1 MIPNFST
8 KSTEMSQKQA
18 HKLFLLDAMALIYRA
33 HFAFSKNPRINSKG
47 LNTGV
52 MLGFTNTLLE
62 VLEKE
67 KPSHIAVAF
76 DTKAPTFRHVQYEPY
91 KANRQD
97 QPEDIT
103 TSIPW
108 VKEIVKAFRIPI
120 LEMDGFEADD
130 IIGTIAKKAEKD
142 HYTVYMMTPDKD
154 YGQIV
159 DDHIFL
165 YKPAFMGNGVD
176 VMGPKQVCEKW
187 DIEHVDQVRDI
198 LGLMGDAVDNIPG
211 IPGIGEKTAVKLLKE
226 FGTVEGLIANVDKL
240 KGKQRENVENFA
252 QQGLLSKELATI
264 KIDVPV
270 EFDEVALRYDGID
283 EEKLRALFSELE
295 FRTLA
300 ARIFKEPSAKKAT
313 ISAPTQMDLFGASA
327 APTPAEA
334 GSEEEGEA
342 GTLEVAPPPVLD
354 TIWSNVH
361 NYHKIKGKAE
371 VAELVEY
378 LQLQKEICF
387 DTETTDLDAMKAELV
402 GLSFSYVPGE
412 AYYIPV
418 SADQKETQEILEILR
433 PVFENESITKIGQ
446 NVKYDMLVLKNYGIE
461 VKGTLYDT
469 MLAHY
474 LIEPEGKHSMDW
486 LAQQYL
492 HYRPV
497 SITELIGKKGKNQ
510 GNMRDV
516 DEDEVTAYAAE
527 DADITLRLKEKFD
540 PTLKANGL
548 VKLFDEV
555 ENPLIRVLSEM
566 EFEGVRIDIE
576 SLAELSV
583 LLEKESKEIEK
594 QVYELAGVRF
604 NLASPKQ
611 LGDVLFEKLKLDPKA
626 KKTKTGQYATG
637 EEILSK
643 LANEHP
649 IAEAILDY
657 RQMVKLKSTYVDA
670 LPTMINPKTGRIHTT
685 YNQFVAAT
693 GRLSSINPNL
703 QNIPIRTARGRE
715 IRKAFVPRDE
725 NHVLLSADY
734 SQIELRIMAAFSGDE
749 SMIEAFKNG
758 RDIHAT
764 TAAKIFKVDLEEV
777 TSDMRR
783 KAKTANFGI
792 IYGISA
798 FGLSQRL
805 SIPRTEAKE
814 IIDAYFQEFPAVK
827 QYMDGAIEKAR
838 KHEYVE
844 TILGRRRY
852 LRDINSRNM
861 TMRGFAERNA
871 INAPLQGS
879 AADLIKVAMIHVH
892 EWMKKEKLKS
902 KMILQVHDEL
912 VFDAHKDEV
921 ELLKKNIPGL
931 MSNAIKLT
939 VPIEVEVGVG
949 TDWLEA
955 H

>member
-1 MIPNFST
+1 
-8 KSTEMSQKQA
+8 
-18 HKLFLLDAMALIYRA
+18 
-33 HFAFSKNPRINSKG
+33 
-47 LNTGV
+47 
-52 MLGFTNTLLE
+52 
-62 VLEKE
+62 
-67 KPSHIAVAF
+67 
-76 DTKAPTFRHVQYEPY
+76 
-91 KANRQD
+91 
-97 QPEDIT
+97 
-103 TSIPW
+103 
-108 VKEIVKAFRIPI
+108 
-120 LEMDGFEADD
+120 
-130 IIGTIAKKAEKD
+130 
-142 HYTVYMMTPDKD
+142 
-154 YGQIV
+154 
-159 DDHIFL
+159 
-165 YKPAFMGNGVD
+165 
-176 VMGPKQVCEKW
+176 
-187 DIEHVDQVRDI
+187 
-198 LGLMGDAVDNIPG
+198 
-211 IPGIGEKTAVKLLKE
+211 
-226 FGTVEGLIANVDKL
+226 
-240 KGKQRENVENFA
+240 
-252 QQGLLSKELATI
+252 
-264 KIDVPV
+264 
-270 EFDEVALRYDGID
+270 
-283 EEKLRALFSELE
+283 
-295 FRTLA
+295 
-300 ARIFKEPSAKKAT
+300 
-313 ISAPTQMDLFGASA
+313 
-327 APTPAEA
+327 
-334 GSEEEGEA
+334 
-342 GTLEVAPPPVLD
+342 
-354 TIWSNVH
+354 
-361 NYHKIKGKAE
+361 
-371 VAELVEY
+371 
-378 LQLQKEICF
+378 
-387 DTETTDLDAMKAELV
+387 MKAELV
-402 GLSFSYVPGE
+402 GISFAYVPGE

-418 SADQKETQEILEILR
+418 SADRRETQEILEILR
-433 PVFENESITKIGQ
+433 PVFENEAITKIGQ
-446 NVKYDMLVLKNYGIE
+446 NVKYDMLVLKNYGIAI
-461 VKGTLYDT
+461 KGTLYDT

-492 HYRPV
+492 HYKPV

-548 VKLFDEV
+548 QKLFDEV
-555 ENPLIRVLSEM
+555 ENPLIRVLTDM
-566 EFEGVRIDIE
+566 EFEGVKIDIN

-643 LANEHP
+643 MANEHP

-734 SQIELRIMAAFSGDE
+734 SQIELRLMAAFSQDE
-749 SMIEAFKNG
+749 SMLEAFQNG

-764 TAAKIFKVDLEEV
+764 TAAKIFKVPLEDV
-777 TSDMRR
+777 TTDMRR

-805 SIPRTEAKE
+805 SIPRSEAKE
-814 IIDAYFQEFPAVK
+814 IIDAYFAEFPAVK
-827 QYMDGAIEKAR
+827 AYMDGAIEKAR
-838 KHEYVE
+838 KYEYVE

-892 EWMKKEKLKS
+892 DWMKKENLTS

-921 ELLKKNIPGL
+921 ELLKKHIPGL
-931 MSNAIKLT
+931 MSNAIKLA

-949 TDWLEA
+949 TDWLQA

>member
-1 MIPNFST
+1 
-8 KSTEMSQKQA
+8 MSQQQA

-76 DTKAPTFRHVQYEPY
+76 DTKAPTFRHVQYTPY
-91 KANRQD
+91 KANRLE

-103 TSIPW
+103 VSIPW
-108 VKEIVKAFRIPI
+108 VKEIVRAFKIPV

-130 IIGTIAKKAEKD
+130 VIGTIAKKAEKELF
-142 HYTVYMMTPDKD
+142 TVYMMTPDKD
-154 YGQIV
+154 YGQLV

-176 VMGPKQVCEKW
+176 VMGPKQICEKW

-226 FGTVEGLIANVDKL
+226 FGTVEGVVANADQL
-240 KGKQRENVENFA
+240 KGKQRENVENFGP
-252 QQGLLSKELATI
+252 QGILSKELATI

-270 EFDEVALRYDGID
+270 DFDEVDLRYDGVD
-283 EEKLRALFSELE
+283 EEKLRAIFSELE

-300 ARIFKEPSAKKAT
+300 ARLFKEGPAKKAAAAAQ
-313 ISAPTQMDLFGASA
+313 APAPAQMDLFGAPVPQ
-327 APTPAEA
+327 PTIQF
-334 GSEEEGEA
+334 EEGEDEEGISLA
-342 GTLEVAPPPVLD
+342 APVVLD
-354 TIWSNVH
+354 TIHSNAH
-361 NYHKIKGKAE
+361 NYHKIKGKAGIQ
-371 VAELVEY
+371 ELIDY
-378 LQLQKEICF
+378 LLLQKEICF
-387 DTETTDLDAMKAELV
+387 DTETTDLDAMRAELV
-402 GLSFSYVPGE
+402 GISFAYLEGE

-418 SADQKETQEILEILR
+418 GPDPIQTQEVLELLR
-433 PVFENESITKIGQ
+433 PVFENEAILKIGQ
-446 NVKYDMLVLKNYGIE
+446 NIKYDLLVLKNYGIE
-461 VKGTLYDT
+461 IKGILYDT
-469 MLAHY
+469 LLAHY
-474 LIEPEGKHSMDW
+474 LIEPEGKHGMDW

-492 HYRPV
+492 QYKPV
-497 SITELIGKKGKNQ
+497 SITELIGKKGKGQ

-516 DEDEVTAYAAE
+516 DEDEATAYAAE
-527 DADITLRLKEKFD
+527 DADITLRLKGKLD
-540 PTLKANGL
+540 PILQANGL
-548 VKLFDEV
+548 KKLVEEV
-555 ENPLIRVLSEM
+555 ENPLIPVLTDM
-566 EFEGVRIDIE
+566 EFEGVRIDTG

-583 LLEKESKEIEK
+583 TLEQESKEIEK
-594 QVYELAGVRF
+594 RVYELAGVRF

-611 LGDVLFEKLKLDPKA
+611 LGEVLFEKLKLDPKA

-643 LANEHP
+643 MADEHE
-649 IAEAILDY
+649 IAEAILEY

-670 LPTMINPKTGRIHTT
+670 LPTMINPRTGRIHTT

-725 NHVLLSADY
+725 NYLLLSADY
-734 SQIELRIMAAFSGDE
+734 SQIELRLMAAFSQDE
-749 SMIEAFKNG
+749 SMLEAFRTG

-764 TAAKIFKVDLEEV
+764 TAAKIFKVPLDEV

-798 FGLSQRL
+798 FGLAQRL
-805 SIPRTEAKE
+805 SIPRGEAKE
-814 IIDAYFQEFPAVK
+814 IIDAYFTEFPAVK

-838 KHEYVE
+838 TQEFVE

-879 AADLIKVAMIHVH
+879 AADLIKVAMIHVQA
-892 EWMKKEKLKS
+892 WMKANNLKS
-902 KMILQVHDEL
+902 KLILQVHDEL

-921 ELLKKNIPGL
+921 DLLKREIPGL
-931 MSNAIKLT
+931 MANAIPLP

-949 TDWLEA
+949 TDWLQA

>member
-1 MIPNFST
+1 
-8 KSTEMSQKQA
+8 MSQQQA

-76 DTKAPTFRHVQYEPY
+76 DTKAPTFRHEQYTPY
-91 KANRQD
+91 KANRLE

-103 TSIPW
+103 VSIPW
-108 VKEIVKAFRIPI
+108 VKEIVRAFKIPV

-130 IIGTIAKKAEKD
+130 VIGTIAKKAEKELF
-142 HYTVYMMTPDKD
+142 TVYMMTPDKD
-154 YGQIV
+154 YGQLV

-176 VMGPKQVCEKW
+176 VMGPKQICEKW

-226 FGTVEGLIANVDKL
+226 FGTVEGVVANADQL
-240 KGKQRENVENFA
+240 KGKQRENVENFGP
-252 QQGLLSKELATI
+252 QGILSKELATI

-270 EFDEVALRYDGID
+270 DFDEVDLRYEGVD
-283 EEKLRALFSELE
+283 EEKLRAIFTELE

-300 ARIFKEPSAKKAT
+300 NRLFKEGPVKKVT
-313 ISAPTQMDLFGASA
+313 VAPPAPAQMDLFGAP
-327 APTPAEA
+327 APQPTIQF
-334 GSEEEGEA
+334 EEGEDEEPISFA
-342 GTLEVAPPPVLD
+342 APVVLD
-354 TIWSNVH
+354 TIHSNAH
-361 NYHKIKGKAE
+361 NYHKIKGKA
-371 VAELVEY
+371 AIQELVDY
-378 LQLQKEICF
+378 LLLQKEICF
-387 DTETTDLDAMKAELV
+387 DTETTDLDAMRAELV
-402 GLSFSYVPGE
+402 GLSFAYLEGE

-418 SADQKETQEILEILR
+418 GPDPIQTQEVLELLR
-433 PVFENESITKIGQ
+433 PVFENEAILKIGQ
-446 NVKYDMLVLKNYGIE
+446 NIKYDLLVLKNYGIE
-461 VKGTLYDT
+461 IKGILYDT
-469 MLAHY
+469 LLAHY
-474 LIEPEGKHSMDW
+474 LIEPEGKHGMDW

-492 HYRPV
+492 QYKPV
-497 SITELIGKKGKNQ
+497 SITELIGKKGKGQ

-516 DEDEVTAYAAE
+516 DEDEATAYAAE
-527 DADITLRLKEKFD
+527 DADITLRLKGKLD
-540 PTLKANGL
+540 PILQSNGL
-548 VKLFDEV
+548 KKLLEEV
-555 ENPLIRVLSEM
+555 ENPLIPVLTDM
-566 EFEGVRIDIE
+566 EFEGVRIDTG

-583 LLEKESKEIEK
+583 TLEQESKEIEK
-594 QVYELAGVRF
+594 RVYELAGVRF

-611 LGDVLFEKLKLDPKA
+611 LGEVLFEKLKLDPKA

-643 LANEHP
+643 LADEHE
-649 IAEAILDY
+649 IAEAILEY

-725 NHVLLSADY
+725 NYVLLSADY
-734 SQIELRIMAAFSGDE
+734 SQIELRLMAAFSQDE
-749 SMIEAFKNG
+749 SMLEAFRTG

-764 TAAKIFKVDLEEV
+764 TAAKIFKVPLDEV

-798 FGLSQRL
+798 FGLAQRL
-805 SIPRTEAKE
+805 SIPRGEAKE
-814 IIDAYFQEFPAVK
+814 IIDAYFTEFPAVK

-838 KHEYVE
+838 TQEFVE

-879 AADLIKVAMIHVH
+879 AADLIKVAMIHVQA
-892 EWMKKEKLKS
+892 WMKAKNLKS
-902 KMILQVHDEL
+902 KLILQVHDEL

-921 ELLKKNIPGL
+921 DILRKEIPGL
-931 MSNAIKLT
+931 MSNAIPLP

-949 TDWLEA
+949 TDWLQA

>member
-1 MIPNFST
+1 
-8 KSTEMSQKQA
+8 MSPTQA

-76 DTKAPTFRHVQYEPY
+76 DTKAPTFRHEQYTPY
-91 KANRQD
+91 KANRLE

-103 TSIPW
+103 VSIPW
-108 VKEIVKAFRIPI
+108 VKEIVRAFRIPV

-130 IIGTIAKKAEKD
+130 IIGTIAKKAEKE
-142 HYTVYMMTPDKD
+142 HFTVYMMTPDKD
-154 YGQIV
+154 YGQLV
-159 DDHIFL
+159 DQHIFL

-176 VMGPKQVCEKW
+176 VMGPKQICEKW

-226 FGTVEGLIANVDKL
+226 FGTVEGVVANADQL
-240 KGKQRENVENFA
+240 KGKQRENVENFGA
-252 QQGLLSKELATI
+252 QGILSKELATI

-270 EFDEVALRYDGID
+270 DFDEVDLRYDGMD
-283 EEKLRALFSELE
+283 EEKLRAIFSELE

-300 ARIFKEPSAKKAT
+300 ARLFKEGPAKKA
-313 ISAPTQMDLFGASA
+313 SVAAPAPAQMDLFGA
-327 APTPAEA
+327 PASKTTSFVAEEDL
-334 GSEEEGEA
+334 EEE
-342 GTLEVAPPPVLD
+342 LVLSAPLVLD
-354 TIWSNVH
+354 TIHSNAH
-361 NYHKIKGKAE
+361 HYHKIKGDAA
-371 VAELVEY
+371 VRELVEY
-378 LQLQKEICF
+378 LLLQKEICF
-387 DTETTDLDAMKAELV
+387 DTETTSLDAMNAELV
-402 GLSFSYVPGE
+402 GLSFSYVEGE
-412 AYYIPV
+412 AYYLPLEE
-418 SADQKETQEILEILR
+418 DRKEAQALLEILR
-433 PVFENESITKIGQ
+433 PVLENPAILKIGQ
-446 NVKYDMLVLKNYGIE
+446 NIKYDLLVLKNYGIE

-469 MLAHY
+469 LLAHY
-474 LIEPEGKHSMDW
+474 LIEPEGKHGMDW

-492 HYRPV
+492 QYKPV
-497 SITELIGKKGKNQ
+497 SITELIGKKGKGQ

-516 DEDEVTAYAAE
+516 DEDDVTAYASE
-527 DADITLRLKEKFD
+527 DADITLRLKGKLD
-540 PTLKANGL
+540 PILLSNGL
-548 VKLFDEV
+548 KKLVEEV
-555 ENPLIRVLSEM
+555 ENPLIRVLTDM
-566 EFEGVRIDIE
+566 EFEGVRIDTG

-583 LLEKESKEIEK
+583 TLEQESKEIEK
-594 QVYELAGVRF
+594 RVYELAGVRF

-611 LGDVLFEKLKLDPKA
+611 LGEVLFEKLKLDPKA

-643 LANEHP
+643 LADEHE
-649 IAEAILDY
+649 IAEAILEY

-670 LPTMINPKTGRIHTT
+670 LPTMINSKTGRIHTT

-725 NHVLLSADY
+725 NYVLLSADY
-734 SQIELRIMAAFSGDE
+734 SQIELRLMAAFSQDE
-749 SMIEAFKNG
+749 SMLEAFRTG

-764 TAAKIFKVDLEEV
+764 TAAKIFKVPLDEV
-777 TSDMRR
+777 TTDMRR

-798 FGLSQRL
+798 FGLAQRL
-805 SIPRTEAKE
+805 SIPRGEAKE
-814 IIDAYFQEFPAVK
+814 IIDAYFTEFPAVK

-838 KHEYVE
+838 TQEYVE

-892 EWMKKEKLKS
+892 DWMKKEKLKS

-912 VFDAHKDEV
+912 VFDAYKDEV

-931 MSNAIKLT
+931 MSNAIPLP

-949 TDWLEA
+949 PDWLQA

>member
-1 MIPNFST
+1 
-8 KSTEMSQKQA
+8 MSQKQA

-76 DTKAPTFRHVQYEPY
+76 DTKAPTFRHEQFEAY
-91 KANRQD
+91 KANRLE

-103 TSIPW
+103 SSIPW
-108 VKEIVKAFRIPI
+108 VKEIVKAFKIPV

-130 IIGTIAKKAEKD
+130 IIGTLAKKAEKESF
-142 HYTVYMMTPDKD
+142 TVYMMTPDKD

-176 VMGPKQVCEKW
+176 VMGPKQVCAKW

-240 KGKQRENVENFA
+240 KGKQKENVEKFA

-270 EFDEVALRYDGID
+270 DFDEVDLRYDGFD
-283 EEKLRALFSELE
+283 EEKLRAIFTELE

-300 ARIFKEPSAKKAT
+300 SRIFKDSSGKKAA
-313 ISAPTQMDLFGASA
+313 IAAPAQMDLFGAPAAASPSVEAEGEEEENLLPA
-327 APTPAEA
+327 APVI
-334 GSEEEGEA
+334 
-342 GTLEVAPPPVLD
+342 LE
-354 TIWSNVH
+354 TIHSNAH
-361 NYHKIKGKAE
+361 HYHKIKGKEA
-371 VAELVEY
+371 VKELVKF
-378 LQLQKEICF
+378 LLLQKEICF

-402 GLSFSYVPGE
+402 GLSFAYIEGE

-418 SADQKETQEILEILR
+418 SADQKETQEILELLR
-433 PVFENESITKIGQ
+433 PVFENESILKIGQ
-446 NVKYDMLVLKNYGIE
+446 NVKYDMLVLKNYDLE

-474 LIEPEGKHSMDW
+474 LIEPEGKHGMDW

-492 HYRPV
+492 NYRPV

-527 DADITLRLKEKFD
+527 DADITLRLKGKLD
-540 PTLKANGL
+540 PIIQSNGL
-548 VKLFDEV
+548 KKLFDEV
-555 ENPLIRVLSEM
+555 ENPLIRVLTDM
-566 EFEGVRIDIE
+566 EFEGVRIDTG
-576 SLAELSV
+576 SLADLSIA
-583 LLEKESKEIEK
+583 LEEESKEIEK
-594 QVYELAGVRF
+594 RVYELAGVRF

-611 LGDVLFEKLKLDPKA
+611 LGEVLFEKLKLDPKA

-643 LANEHP
+643 LADEHE
-649 IAEAILDY
+649 IAQAILDF

-703 QNIPIRTARGRE
+703 QNIPIRTSRGRE

-734 SQIELRIMAAFSGDE
+734 SQIELRLMAAFSQDE
-749 SMIEAFKNG
+749 SMLEAFRNG

-764 TAAKIFKVDLEEV
+764 TAAKIFKVPLEEV

-798 FGLSQRL
+798 FGLAQRL
-805 SIPRTEAKE
+805 SIPRGEAKE
-814 IIDAYFQEFPAVK
+814 IIDAYFTEFPAVK
-827 QYMDGAIEKAR
+827 EYMDGAIEKAR
-838 KHEYVE
+838 KHEFVE

-879 AADLIKVAMIHVH
+879 AADLIKVAMIHVNN
-892 EWMKKEKLKS
+892 WMKKEKLKS

-921 ELLKKNIPGL
+921 ELLKKHIPGL
-931 MSNAIKLT
+931 MSNAIKLA

-949 TDWLEA
+949 TDWLQA

>member
-1 MIPNFST
+1 
-8 KSTEMSQKQA
+8 MSQHQA

-76 DTKAPTFRHVQYEPY
+76 DTKAPTFRHVQYTPY
-91 KANRQD
+91 KANRLE

-103 TSIPW
+103 VSIPW
-108 VKEIVKAFRIPI
+108 VKEIVRAFKIPV

-130 IIGTIAKKAEKD
+130 VIGTIAKKAEKELF
-142 HYTVYMMTPDKD
+142 TVYMMTPDKD
-154 YGQIV
+154 YGQLV
-159 DDHIFL
+159 DEHIFL

-176 VMGPKQVCEKW
+176 VMGPKQICDKW

-226 FGTVEGLIANVDKL
+226 FGTVEGVVANADQL
-240 KGKQRENVENFA
+240 KGKQRENVENFGP
-252 QQGLLSKELATI
+252 QGILSKELATI

-270 EFDEVALRYDGID
+270 DFDEVDLRYEGVD
-283 EEKLRALFSELE
+283 EEKLRAIFSELE

-300 ARIFKEPSAKKAT
+300 ARLFKEGPAKKAAAAT
-313 ISAPTQMDLFGASA
+313 QAPAPAQMDLFGAP
-327 APTPAEA
+327 APQPTIQF
-334 GSEEEGEA
+334 EEGEDEESISLA
-342 GTLEVAPPPVLD
+342 APVVLD
-354 TIWSNVH
+354 TIDSNAH
-361 NYHKIKGKAE
+361 NYHKIKGKDAIE
-371 VAELVEY
+371 ELIGY
-378 LQLQKEICF
+378 LLLQKEICF
-387 DTETTDLDAMKAELV
+387 DTETTDLDAMRAELV
-402 GLSFSYVPGE
+402 GLSFAYIEGE

-418 SADQKETQEILEILR
+418 GPDPNETQEVLEMLR
-433 PVFENESITKIGQ
+433 PVFENESILKIGQ
-446 NVKYDMLVLKNYGIE
+446 NIKYDLLVLKNYGIE
-461 VKGTLYDT
+461 IKGTLYDT
-469 MLAHY
+469 LLAHY
-474 LIEPEGKHSMDW
+474 LIEPEGKHGMDW

-492 HYRPV
+492 QYKPV
-497 SITELIGKKGKNQ
+497 SITELIGKKGKGQ

-516 DEDEVTAYAAE
+516 DEDEVTAYASE
-527 DADITLRLKEKFD
+527 DADITLRLKGKLD
-540 PTLKANGL
+540 PILQANGL
-548 VKLFDEV
+548 KKLVEEV
-555 ENPLIRVLSEM
+555 ENPLIPVLTDM
-566 EFEGVRIDIE
+566 EFEGVRIDTG

-583 LLEKESKEIEK
+583 TLEQESKEIEK
-594 QVYELAGVRF
+594 RVYELAGVRF

-611 LGDVLFEKLKLDPKA
+611 LGEVLFEKLKLDPKA

-643 LANEHP
+643 MADEHE
-649 IAEAILDY
+649 IAEAILEY

-725 NHVLLSADY
+725 NYVLLSADY
-734 SQIELRIMAAFSGDE
+734 SQIELRLMAAFSQDE
-749 SMIEAFKNG
+749 SMLEAFRTG

-764 TAAKIFKVDLEEV
+764 TAAKIFKVPLEEV
-777 TSDMRR
+777 TTDMRR

-798 FGLSQRL
+798 FGLAQRL
-805 SIPRTEAKE
+805 SIPRGEAKE
-814 IIDAYFQEFPAVK
+814 IIDAYFTEFPAVK

-838 KHEYVE
+838 TQEFVE

-879 AADLIKVAMIHVH
+879 AADLIKVAMIHVQS
-892 EWMKKEKLKS
+892 WMKANNLKS
-902 KMILQVHDEL
+902 KLILQVHDEL

-921 ELLKKNIPGL
+921 ELLKKEIPGL
-931 MSNAIKLT
+931 MANAIPLP

-949 TDWLEA
+949 PDWLQA

>member
-1 MIPNFST
+1 
-8 KSTEMSQKQA
+8 MSQNQP

-52 MLGFTNTLLE
+52 MLGFTNTLME
-62 VLEKE
+62 VLTKE

-76 DTKAPTFRHVQYEPY
+76 DTSAPTFRHEQFEPY
-91 KANRQD
+91 KANRQE

-103 TSIPW
+103 VSIPW
-108 VKEIVKAFRIPI
+108 VKEIVKAFRIPV

-130 IIGTIAKKAEKD
+130 IIGTLAKKAERESF
-142 HYTVYMMTPDKD
+142 TVYMMTPDKD

-159 DDHIFL
+159 DDHIYL

-176 VMGPKQVCEKW
+176 VMGPKEVCAKW

-211 IPGIGEKTAVKLLKE
+211 IPGIGAKTATKLLKE
-226 FGTVEGLIANVDKL
+226 FGTVEELIKNTDKL
-240 KGKQRENVENFA
+240 KGKQKENVENFA
-252 QQGLLSKELATI
+252 QQGILSKELATI
-264 KIDVPV
+264 KIDVPIAFN
-270 EFDEVALRYDGID
+270 EEDLRYDGFD
-283 EEKLRALFSELE
+283 EEKLRAIFNELE
-295 FRTLA
+295 FRTLSN
-300 ARIFKEPSAKKAT
+300 RIFKDEGKKAVIQKNEQLGLFGEAPSSSPASEIEFEEESVNT
-313 ISAPTQMDLFGASA
+313 SAPVV
-327 APTPAEA
+327 P
-334 GSEEEGEA
+334 
-342 GTLEVAPPPVLD
+342 D
-354 TIWSNVH
+354 TIHSNLH
-361 NYHKIKGKAE
+361 HYHKIKGKDAIE
-371 VAELVEY
+371 ELMEY
-378 LQLQKEICF
+378 LMVQKVVCF
-387 DTETTDLDAMKAELV
+387 DTETTALNAMEAELV
-402 GLSFSYVPGE
+402 GISFAYLSGE
-412 AYYIPV
+412 AYYIPCP
-418 SADQKETQEILEILR
+418 ADQKETQAILELLM
-433 PVFENESITKIGQ
+433 PFFENEDILKVGQ
-446 NVKYDMLVLKNYGIE
+446 NIKYDLLVLKNYGIE
-461 VKGTLYDT
+461 VKGALYDT

-486 LAQQYL
+486 LAEQYL
-492 HYRPV
+492 NYKPV

-516 DEDEVTAYAAE
+516 DEDEVTSYAAE

-540 PTLKANGL
+540 PLLKENEL
-548 VKLFDEV
+548 EKLCYEV
-555 ENPLIRVLSEM
+555 ENPLINVLTDM
-566 EFEGVRIDIE
+566 EFEGVKIDTD
-576 SLAELSV
+576 SLAELSQA
-583 LLEKESKEIEK
+583 LEEESIAIEK
-594 QVYELAGVRF
+594 RVYELAGVRF

-643 LANEHP
+643 LADEHE
-649 IAEAILDY
+649 IAQAILDY

-670 LPTMINPKTGRIHTT
+670 LPTMINSKTGRIHTT

-703 QNIPIRTARGRE
+703 QNIPIRTERGRE
-715 IRKAFVPRDE
+715 IRKAFVARDE
-725 NHVLLSADY
+725 NHVLLAADY

-764 TAAKIFKVDLEEV
+764 TAAKIFQVPLEEV
-777 TSDMRR
+777 SSDMRR

-805 SIPRTEAKE
+805 SIPRGEAKE
-814 IIDAYFQEFPAVK
+814 IIDAYFKEFPAVK
-827 QYMDGAIEKAR
+827 EYMDGAIEKAR
-838 KHEYVE
+838 KDEYVE

-852 LRDINSRNM
+852 LRDINSRNQ

-871 INAPLQGS
+871 INAPIQGS
-879 AADLIKVAMIHVH
+879 AADLIKVAMIDVH
-892 EWMKKEKLKS
+892 NWMKKEKLKS

-921 ELLKKNIPGL
+921 EILKKNIPGL
-931 MSNAIKLT
+931 MSNAIKLA
-939 VPIEVEVGVG
+939 VPVEVEVGLG
-949 TDWLEA
+949 KDWLEA

>member
-1 MIPNFST
+1 
-8 KSTEMSQKQA
+8 MSPKGDK
-18 HKLFLLDAMALIYRA
+18 KLFLLDAMALIYRA

-47 LNTGV
+47 LNTGI

-76 DTKAPTFRHVQYEPY
+76 DTKAPTFRHVQFEAY
-91 KANRQD
+91 KANRLE
-97 QPEDIT
+97 QPEDIEVG
-103 TSIPW
+103 IPW
-108 VKEIVKAFRIPI
+108 VKKIVEGFNIPI

-130 IIGTIAKKAEKD
+130 IIGTIAKKAER
-142 HYTVYMMTPDKD
+142 TSFVVYMMTPDKD

-176 VMGPKQVCEKW
+176 IMGPKEVCAKW

-211 IPGIGEKTAVKLLKE
+211 IPGIGEKTAVKFLKE
-226 FGTVEGLIANVDKL
+226 FGSVEGLLQNTDKL
-240 KGKQRENVENFA
+240 KGKQKENVENFA

-270 EFDEVALRYDGID
+270 AFDEVALHYDGPN
-283 EEKLRALFSELE
+283 EEKLKAIFAELE
-295 FRTLA
+295 FRTLTQ
-300 ARIFKEPSAKKAT
+300 RVFGEKMKKAPAKA
-313 ISAPTQMDLFGASA
+313 SEQLGLFGPMDSVKTVSPAIEEEELTEEEI
-327 APTPAEA
+327 PTAEA
-334 GSEEEGEA
+334 PQVYDSSLTTANDYHKVEGETA
-342 GTLEVAPPPVLD
+342 IKELLSYLE
-354 TIWSNVH
+354 
-361 NYHKIKGKAE
+361 
-371 VAELVEY
+371 
-378 LQLQKEICF
+378 LQDEFCF
-387 DTETTDLDAMKAELV
+387 DSETTSLNPNEAELV
-402 GLSFSYVPGE
+402 GLSFAYVPGE
-412 AYYIPV
+412 AFYIPFP
-418 SADQKETQEILEILR
+418 SDQEKARKQLELFRGI
-433 PVFENESITKIGQ
+433 FENENITKIGQ
-446 NVKYDMLVLKNYGIE
+446 NIKYDMLVLKNYGME
-461 VKGTLYDT
+461 VKGKLYDT

-492 HYRPV
+492 SYKPV
-497 SITELIGKKGKNQ
+497 SIESLIGKKGKNQ

-516 DEDEVTAYAAE
+516 EVDEVVAYAAE
-527 DADITLRLKEKFD
+527 DADITLKLKQKFD
-540 PTLKANGL
+540 PIIKENGL
-548 VKLFDEV
+548 EKLLHEV
-555 ENPLIRVLSEM
+555 ENPLIEVLTEM
-566 EFEGVRIDIE
+566 EFEGVKIDTA

-583 LLEKESKEIEK
+583 LLDEESKVIEK
-594 QVYELAGVRF
+594 RVYELAGVRF

-611 LGDVLFEKLKLDPKA
+611 LGEVLFEKLKLDPKA

-643 LANEHP
+643 LANEHE
-649 IAEAILDY
+649 IAEAILEY

-670 LPTMINPKTGRIHTT
+670 LPTMINPKTGRVHTT

-725 NHVLLSADY
+725 NHVILSADY
-734 SQIELRIMAAFSGDE
+734 SQIELRIMAAFSQDA
-749 SMIEAFKNG
+749 SMIEAFKQG

-764 TAAKIFKVDLEEV
+764 TAAKIFKVPLEEV
-777 TSDMRR
+777 TTDMRR

-792 IYGISA
+792 IYGISV

-805 SIPRTEAKE
+805 AIPRSEAKE
-814 IIDAYFQEFPAVK
+814 IIDAYFAEFPAVK
-827 QYMDGAIEKAR
+827 EYMDGAIEKAR
-838 KHEYVE
+838 KNEFVE

-861 TMRGFAERNA
+861 TMRSFAERNA

-879 AADLIKVAMIHVH
+879 AADLIKVAMINVYR
-892 EWMKKEKLKS
+892 WMKKENLKS

-921 ELLKKNIPGL
+921 ELLQKEIPKL
-931 MSNAIKLT
+931 MCNAVKID
-939 VPIEVEVGVG
+939 VPLEVETGVG
-949 TDWLEA
+949 KDWLQA

>member
-1 MIPNFST
+1 
-8 KSTEMSQKQA
+8 
-18 HKLFLLDAMALIYRA
+18 
-33 HFAFSKNPRINSKG
+33 
-47 LNTGV
+47 

-76 DTKAPTFRHVQYEPY
+76 DTKAPTFRHIQYTPY
-91 KANRQD
+91 KANRLE

-103 TSIPW
+103 VSIPW
-108 VKEIVKAFRIPI
+108 VKEIIRAFNIPV
-120 LEMDGFEADD
+120 LELDGFEADD
-130 IIGTIAKKAEKD
+130 VIGTIAKKAEKELF
-142 HYTVYMMTPDKD
+142 TVYMMTPDKD
-154 YGQIV
+154 YGQLV

-176 VMGPKQVCEKW
+176 VMGPKQICEKW

-226 FGTVEGLIANVDKL
+226 FGTVEGVVANADQL
-240 KGKQRENVENFA
+240 KGKQRENVENFGP
-252 QQGLLSKELATI
+252 QGILSKELATI

-270 EFDEVALRYDGID
+270 DFEEVALRVEGID
-283 EEKLRALFSELE
+283 EEKLRAIFSELE

-300 ARIFKEPSAKKAT
+300 NRLFKEGPAKKPAA
-313 ISAPTQMDLFGASA
+313 APPVPAQMDLFGAP
-327 APTPAEA
+327 APRTNSFVA
-334 GSEEEGEA
+334 EEEQEE
-342 GTLEVAPPPVLD
+342 EVSISEPIVLD
-354 TIWSNVH
+354 TIHSNAH
-361 NYHKIKGKAE
+361 NYHKIKGKA
-371 VAELVEY
+371 AIQELVEY
-378 LQLQKEICF
+378 LLLQKEICF
-387 DTETTDLDAMKAELV
+387 DTETTSLDAMNAELV
-402 GLSFSYVPGE
+402 GLSFSYVEGE
-412 AYYIPV
+412 AYYIPLE
-418 SADQKETQEILEILR
+418 ADQNEAKEVLELLR
-433 PVFENESITKIGQ
+433 PVFENESILKIGQ
-446 NVKYDMLVLKNYGIE
+446 NIKYDLLVLKNYGIE

-469 MLAHY
+469 LLAHY
-474 LIEPEGKHSMDW
+474 LIEPEGKHGMDW

-492 HYRPV
+492 QYKPV
-497 SITELIGKKGKNQ
+497 SITELIGKKGKGQ

-516 DEDEVTAYAAE
+516 DEDEVTAYASE
-527 DADITLRLKEKFD
+527 DADITLRLKGKLD
-540 PTLKANGL
+540 PILLSNGL
-548 VKLFDEV
+548 KKLVEEV
-555 ENPLIRVLSEM
+555 ENPLIPVLTDM
-566 EFEGVRIDIE
+566 EFEGVRIDTG

-583 LLEKESKEIEK
+583 SLEQESKEIEK
-594 QVYELAGVRF
+594 RVYELAGVRF

-611 LGDVLFEKLKLDPKA
+611 LGEVLFEKLKLDPKA

-643 LANEHP
+643 LADEHE
-649 IAEAILDY
+649 IAQAILEH

-670 LPTMINPKTGRIHTT
+670 LPTMINSKTGRIHTT

-725 NHVLLSADY
+725 NYVLLSADY
-734 SQIELRIMAAFSGDE
+734 SQIELRLMAAFSQDE
-749 SMIEAFKNG
+749 SMLEAFRTG

-764 TAAKIFKVDLEEV
+764 TAAKIFKVPLDEV
-777 TSDMRR
+777 TTDMRR

-798 FGLSQRL
+798 FGLAQRL
-805 SIPRTEAKE
+805 SIPRGEAKE
-814 IIDAYFQEFPAVK
+814 IIDAYFTEFPAVK

-838 KHEYVE
+838 TQEYVE

-879 AADLIKVAMIHVH
+879 AADLIKVAMIHVQA
-892 EWMKKEKLKS
+892 WMKSKNLKS
-902 KMILQVHDEL
+902 KLILQVHDEL

-921 ELLKKNIPGL
+921 ELLKKEIPGL
-931 MSNAIKLT
+931 MSNAIPLP

-949 TDWLEA
+949 TDWLQA

>member
-1 MIPNFST
+1 
-8 KSTEMSQKQA
+8 MSQKQA

-91 KANRQD
+91 KANRLE

-103 TSIPW
+103 VSIPW
-108 VKEIVKAFRIPI
+108 VKEIVKAFKIPV

-130 IIGTIAKKAEKD
+130 IIGTLAKKAERD
-142 HYTVYMMTPDKD
+142 HFTVYMMTPDKD

-176 VMGPKQVCEKW
+176 VLGPKQVCEKW

-270 EFDEVALRYDGID
+270 EFDEVDLRYEGFD
-283 EEKLRALFSELE
+283 EEKLRAIFTELE

-300 ARIFKEPSAKKAT
+300 SRIFKDSSGKKAA
-313 ISAPTQMDLFGASA
+313 IAAPAQMDLFGAVASA
-327 APTPAEA
+327 PAV
-334 GSEEEGEA
+334 SEEEENPEEEI
-342 GTLEVAPPPVLD
+342 TLSTPIILD
-354 TIWSNVH
+354 TIHSNVH
-361 NYHKIKGKAE
+361 NYHKIKGKDA
-371 VAELVEY
+371 VKELVEY
-378 LQLQKEICF
+378 LLLQKEICF

-402 GLSFSYVPGE
+402 GLSFAYLEGE

-418 SADQKETQEILEILR
+418 SPDQKETQEILDLLR
-433 PVFENESITKIGQ
+433 PVLENDSILKIGQ

-461 VKGTLYDT
+461 VKGTIYDT

-474 LIEPEGKHSMDW
+474 LIEPEGKHGMDW

-492 HYRPV
+492 HYKPV

-527 DADITLRLKEKFD
+527 DADITLRLKGKLD
-540 PTLKANGL
+540 PIIQSNGL
-548 VKLFDEV
+548 KKLFDEV
-555 ENPLIRVLSEM
+555 ENPLIRVLTDM
-566 EFEGVRIDIE
+566 EFEGVRIDTG
-576 SLAELSV
+576 SLADLSIA
-583 LLEKESKEIEK
+583 LEEESKEIEK
-594 QVYELAGVRF
+594 RVYELAGVRF

-643 LANEHP
+643 LADEHE
-649 IAEAILDY
+649 IAQAILDH

-670 LPTMINPKTGRIHTT
+670 LPTMINRKTGRIHTT

-703 QNIPIRTARGRE
+703 QNIPIRTSRGRE

-734 SQIELRIMAAFSGDE
+734 SQIELRLMAAFSQDE
-749 SMIEAFKNG
+749 SMLEAFRNG

-764 TAAKIFKVDLEEV
+764 TAAKIFKVPLEEV

-798 FGLSQRL
+798 FGLAQRL
-805 SIPRTEAKE
+805 SIPRGEAKE
-814 IIDAYFQEFPAVK
+814 IIDAYFTEFPAVK

-838 KHEYVE
+838 KDEYVE

-879 AADLIKVAMIHVH
+879 AADLIKVAMIQVH
-892 EWMKKEKLKS
+892 DWMKKEKLKS

-921 ELLKKNIPGL
+921 ELLKKHVPGL
-931 MSNAIKLT
+931 MSNAIKLP

-949 TDWLEA
+949 TDWLQA

>member
-1 MIPNFST
+1 
-8 KSTEMSQKQA
+8 MSQQQA

-76 DTKAPTFRHVQYEPY
+76 DTKAPTFRHEQYTPY
-91 KANRQD
+91 KANRLE

-103 TSIPW
+103 VSIPW
-108 VKEIVKAFRIPI
+108 VKEIVRAFKIPV

-130 IIGTIAKKAEKD
+130 VIGTIAKKAEKELF
-142 HYTVYMMTPDKD
+142 TVYMMTPDKD
-154 YGQIV
+154 YGQLV

-176 VMGPKQVCEKW
+176 VMGPKQICEKW

-226 FGTVEGLIANVDKL
+226 FGTVEGVVANADQL
-240 KGKQRENVENFA
+240 KGKQRENVENFGP
-252 QQGLLSKELATI
+252 QGILSKELATI

-270 EFDEVALRYDGID
+270 DFDEVDLRYEGVD
-283 EEKLRALFSELE
+283 EEKLRAIFTELE

-300 ARIFKEPSAKKAT
+300 NRLFKEGPVKKAT
-313 ISAPTQMDLFGASA
+313 AAPPAPAQMDLFGAP
-327 APTPAEA
+327 APQPTIQF
-334 GSEEEGEA
+334 EEGEDEEA
-342 GTLEVAPPPVLD
+342 ISFAAPVVLD
-354 TIWSNVH
+354 TIHSNAH
-361 NYHKIKGKAE
+361 NYHKIKGKA
-371 VAELVEY
+371 AIQELVDY
-378 LQLQKEICF
+378 LLLQKEICF
-387 DTETTDLDAMKAELV
+387 DTETTDLDAMRAELV
-402 GLSFSYVPGE
+402 GLSFAYLEGE

-418 SADQKETQEILEILR
+418 GPDPKLTQEVLELLR
-433 PVFENESITKIGQ
+433 PVFENEAILKIGQ
-446 NVKYDMLVLKNYGIE
+446 NIKYDLLVLKNYGIE
-461 VKGTLYDT
+461 IKGILYDT
-469 MLAHY
+469 LLAHY
-474 LIEPEGKHSMDW
+474 LIEPEGKHGMDW

-492 HYRPV
+492 QYKPV
-497 SITELIGKKGKNQ
+497 SITELIGKKGKGQ

-516 DEDEVTAYAAE
+516 DEDEATAYAAE
-527 DADITLRLKEKFD
+527 DADITLRLKGKLD
-540 PTLKANGL
+540 PILQSNGL
-548 VKLFDEV
+548 KKLLEEV
-555 ENPLIRVLSEM
+555 ENPLIPVLTDM
-566 EFEGVRIDIE
+566 EFEGVRIDTG

-583 LLEKESKEIEK
+583 TLEQESKEIEK
-594 QVYELAGVRF
+594 RVYELAGVRF

-611 LGDVLFEKLKLDPKA
+611 LGEVLFEKLKLDPKA

-643 LANEHP
+643 MADEHE
-649 IAEAILDY
+649 IAEAILEY

-725 NHVLLSADY
+725 NYVLLSADY
-734 SQIELRIMAAFSGDE
+734 SQIELRLMAAFSQDE
-749 SMIEAFKNG
+749 SMLEAFRTG

-764 TAAKIFKVDLEEV
+764 TAAKIFKVPLDEV

-798 FGLSQRL
+798 FGLAQRL
-805 SIPRTEAKE
+805 SIPRGEAKE
-814 IIDAYFQEFPAVK
+814 IIDAYFMEFPAVK

-838 KHEYVE
+838 TQEFVE

-879 AADLIKVAMIHVH
+879 AADLIKVAMIHVQA
-892 EWMKKEKLKS
+892 WMKAKNLKS
-902 KMILQVHDEL
+902 KLILQVHDEL

-921 ELLKKNIPGL
+921 DLLKKEIPGL
-931 MSNAIKLT
+931 MANAIPLP

>member
-1 MIPNFST
+1 
-8 KSTEMSQKQA
+8 MSQKQA

-91 KANRQD
+91 KANRLE

-103 TSIPW
+103 VSIPW
-108 VKEIVKAFRIPI
+108 VKEIVKAFKIPV

-130 IIGTIAKKAEKD
+130 IIGTLAKKAERD
-142 HYTVYMMTPDKD
+142 HFTVYMMTPDKD

-176 VMGPKQVCEKW
+176 VLGPKQVCEKW

-270 EFDEVALRYDGID
+270 EFDEVDLRYEGFD
-283 EEKLRALFSELE
+283 EEKLRAIFTELE

-300 ARIFKEPSAKKAT
+300 SRIFKDSSGKKAA
-313 ISAPTQMDLFGASA
+313 IAAPAQMDLFGAVASA
-327 APTPAEA
+327 PAV
-334 GSEEEGEA
+334 SEEEENPEEEI
-342 GTLEVAPPPVLD
+342 TLSTPIILD
-354 TIWSNVH
+354 TIHSNVH
-361 NYHKIKGKAE
+361 NYHKIKGKDA
-371 VAELVEY
+371 VKELVEY
-378 LQLQKEICF
+378 LLLQKEICF

-402 GLSFSYVPGE
+402 GLSFAYLEGE

-418 SADQKETQEILEILR
+418 SPDQKETQEILDLLR
-433 PVFENESITKIGQ
+433 PVLENDSILKIGQ

-461 VKGTLYDT
+461 VKGTIYDT

-474 LIEPEGKHSMDW
+474 LIEPEGKHGMDW

-492 HYRPV
+492 HYKPV

-527 DADITLRLKEKFD
+527 DADITLRLKGKLD
-540 PTLKANGL
+540 PIIQSNGL
-548 VKLFDEV
+548 KKLFDEV
-555 ENPLIRVLSEM
+555 ENPLIRVLTDM
-566 EFEGVRIDIE
+566 EFEGVRIDTG
-576 SLAELSV
+576 SLADLSIA
-583 LLEKESKEIEK
+583 LEEESKEIEK
-594 QVYELAGVRF
+594 RVYELAGVRF

-643 LANEHP
+643 LADEHE
-649 IAEAILDY
+649 IAQAILDH

-670 LPTMINPKTGRIHTT
+670 LPTMINRKTGRIHTT

-703 QNIPIRTARGRE
+703 QNIPIRTSRGRE

-734 SQIELRIMAAFSGDE
+734 SQIELRLMAAFSQDE
-749 SMIEAFKNG
+749 SMLEAFRNG

-764 TAAKIFKVDLEEV
+764 TAAKIFKVPLEEV

-798 FGLSQRL
+798 FGLAQRL
-805 SIPRTEAKE
+805 SIPRGEAKE
-814 IIDAYFQEFPAVK
+814 IIDAYFTEFPAVK

-838 KHEYVE
+838 KDEYVE

-892 EWMKKEKLKS
+892 DWMKKEKLKS

-921 ELLKKNIPGL
+921 ELLKKHIPGL
-931 MSNAIKLT
+931 MSNAIKLP

-949 TDWLEA
+949 TDWLQA

>member
-1 MIPNFST
+1 
-8 KSTEMSQKQA
+8 MSQTQA

-67 KPSHIAVAF
+67 QPSHIAVAF
-76 DTKAPTFRHVQYEPY
+76 DTKAPTFRHVQYAPY
-91 KANRQD
+91 KANRLE

-103 TSIPW
+103 VSIPW
-108 VKEIVKAFRIPI
+108 VKEILRAFKIPV
-120 LEMDGFEADD
+120 LELDGFEADD
-130 IIGTIAKKAEKD
+130 IIGTIAKKAEKE
-142 HYTVYMMTPDKD
+142 YFMVYMMTPDKD
-154 YGQIV
+154 YGQLV
-159 DDHIFL
+159 DEHIFL

-176 VMGPKQVCEKW
+176 VMGVKQVCEKW
-187 DIEHVDQVRDI
+187 DVTHVDLVRDI

-226 FGTVEGLIANVDKL
+226 YGTLEGILENVDQL
-240 KGKQRENVENFA
+240 KGKQKENVENFA
-252 QQGLLSKELATI
+252 QQGRLSKELATI

-270 EFDEVALRYDGID
+270 DFDEGDLRYKGFDA
-283 EEKLRALFSELE
+283 EKLRGIFSELE

-300 ARIFKEPSAKKAT
+300 SRIFKEVPVKKVAA
-313 ISAPTQMDLFGASA
+313 SAPAQMDLFGVP
-327 APTPAEA
+327 APRTISLVEDEEL
-334 GSEEEGEA
+334 EEEISLS
-342 GTLEVAPPPVLD
+342 TPFVLD
-354 TIWSNVH
+354 TIHSNAH
-361 NYHKIKGKAE
+361 NYHKIKGKSAIQ
-371 VAELVEY
+371 ELVEY
-378 LQLQKEICF
+378 LLLQKEICF
-387 DTETTDLDAMKAELV
+387 DTETTSLDAMNAELV
-402 GLSFSYVPGE
+402 GISFSYVEGE
-412 AYYIPV
+412 AYYLPLE
-418 SADQKETQEILEILR
+418 ADQKEAQAVLEILR
-433 PVFENESITKIGQ
+433 PVLENAEILKIGQ
-446 NVKYDMLVLKNYGIE
+446 NIKYDLLVLKNYGIE

-469 MLAHY
+469 LLAHY
-474 LIEPEGKHSMDW
+474 LIEPEGKHGMDW

-492 HYRPV
+492 QYKPV
-497 SITELIGKKGKNQ
+497 SITELIGKKGKGQ

-516 DEDEVTAYAAE
+516 EEDEVTAYASE
-527 DADITLRLKEKFD
+527 DADITLRLKGKLD
-540 PTLKANGL
+540 PILLSNGL
-548 VKLFDEV
+548 KKLVEEV
-555 ENPLIRVLSEM
+555 ENPLIRVLTDM
-566 EFEGVRIDIE
+566 EFEGVRIDTG

-583 LLEKESKEIEK
+583 ALEQESKEIEK
-594 QVYELAGVRF
+594 RVCELAGVRF

-611 LGDVLFEKLKLDPKA
+611 LGEVLFEKLKLDPKA

-643 LANEHP
+643 MADEHE
-649 IAEAILDY
+649 IAQAILEH
-657 RQMVKLKSTYVDA
+657 RQMIKLKSTYVDA
-670 LPTMINPKTGRIHTT
+670 LPTMINSKTGRIHTT

-725 NHVLLSADY
+725 YYVLLSADY
-734 SQIELRIMAAFSGDE
+734 SQIELRLMAAFSQDE
-749 SMIEAFKNG
+749 SMLEAFRTG

-764 TAAKIFKVDLEEV
+764 TAAKIFKVPLEGV
-777 TSDMRR
+777 TTDMRR

-798 FGLSQRL
+798 FGLAQRL
-805 SIPRTEAKE
+805 SIPRGEAKE
-814 IIDAYFQEFPAVK
+814 IIDAYFTEFPAVK

-838 KHEYVE
+838 AQEYVE

-892 EWMKKEKLKS
+892 DWMKKEKLKS

-931 MSNAIKLT
+931 MSNAIPLP

-949 TDWLEA
+949 MDWLQA

>member
-1 MIPNFST
+1 
-8 KSTEMSQKQA
+8 MSQSQA

-67 KPSHIAVAF
+67 KPTHIAVAF
-76 DTKAPTFRHVQYEPY
+76 DTKAPTFRHEQYTPY
-91 KANRQD
+91 KANRLE

-103 TSIPW
+103 VSIPW
-108 VKEIVKAFRIPI
+108 VKEIVRAFKIPV
-120 LEMDGFEADD
+120 LELDGFEADD
-130 IIGTIAKKAEKD
+130 VIGTIAKKAEKERF
-142 HYTVYMMTPDKD
+142 TVYMMTPDKD
-154 YGQIV
+154 YGQLV

-176 VMGPKQVCEKW
+176 VMGPKQICAKW

-226 FGTVEGLIANVDKL
+226 FGTLEGVVANVAQL
-240 KGKQRENVENFA
+240 KGKQRENVENFGA
-252 QQGLLSKELATI
+252 QGILSKELATI

-270 EFDEVALRYDGID
+270 DFDEEDLRYAGVD
-283 EEKLRALFSELE
+283 EEKLRAIFSELE

-300 ARIFKEPSAKKAT
+300 ARLFKEGPAKKTAT
-313 ISAPTQMDLFGASA
+313 SSSAPAQMDLFGVPALQPSIQLEEGKDGEAISLA
-327 APTPAEA
+327 AP
-334 GSEEEGEA
+334 
-342 GTLEVAPPPVLD
+342 LVLD
-354 TIWSNVH
+354 TIHSNAH
-361 NYHKIKGKAE
+361 NYHKIKGKEAIQ
-371 VAELVEY
+371 ELTDY
-378 LQLQKEICF
+378 LLLQKEICF
-387 DTETTDLDAMKAELV
+387 DTETTDLDAMRAELV
-402 GLSFSYVPGE
+402 GLSFAYLEGE

-418 SADQKETQEILEILR
+418 GPDPKETQEVLELLR
-433 PVFENESITKIGQ
+433 PVFETKSILKIGQ
-446 NVKYDMLVLKNYGIE
+446 NIKYDLLVLKNYGIE
-461 VKGTLYDT
+461 IKGPLYDT
-469 MLAHY
+469 LLAHY
-474 LIEPEGKHSMDW
+474 LIEPEGKHGMDW

-492 HYRPV
+492 QYKPV
-497 SITELIGKKGKNQ
+497 SITELIGKKGKGQ

-516 DEDEVTAYAAE
+516 DEDEVTAYASE
-527 DADITLRLKEKFD
+527 DADITLRLKGKLD
-540 PTLKANGL
+540 PILQANGL
-548 VKLFDEV
+548 KKLVEEV
-555 ENPLIRVLSEM
+555 ENPLIPVLTDM
-566 EFEGVRIDIE
+566 EFEGVRIDTG

-583 LLEKESKEIEK
+583 TLEQESKEIEK
-594 QVYELAGVRF
+594 RVYELAGVRF

-611 LGDVLFEKLKLDPKA
+611 LGEVLFEKLKLDPKA

-643 LANEHP
+643 LADEHE
-649 IAEAILDY
+649 IAEAILEY

-725 NHVLLSADY
+725 NFVLLSADY
-734 SQIELRIMAAFSGDE
+734 SQIELRLMAAFSQDE
-749 SMIEAFKNG
+749 SMLEAFRTG

-764 TAAKIFKVDLEEV
+764 TAAKIFKVPLDEV
-777 TSDMRR
+777 TTDMRR

-798 FGLSQRL
+798 FGLAQRL
-805 SIPRTEAKE
+805 SIPRGEAKE
-814 IIDAYFQEFPAVK
+814 IIDAYFTEFPAVK

-838 KHEYVE
+838 TQEFVE

-879 AADLIKVAMIHVH
+879 AADLIKVAMIHVQA
-892 EWMKKEKLKS
+892 WMKAKNLKS
-902 KMILQVHDEL
+902 KLILQVHDEL

-921 ELLKKNIPGL
+921 DLLKKEIPGL
-931 MSNAIKLT
+931 MSNAISLP

-949 TDWLEA
+949 TDWLQA

>member
-1 MIPNFST
+1 
-8 KSTEMSQKQA
+8 
-18 HKLFLLDAMALIYRA
+18 
-33 HFAFSKNPRINSKG
+33 
-47 LNTGV
+47 

-76 DTKAPTFRHVQYEPY
+76 DTKAPTFRHIQYTPY
-91 KANRQD
+91 KANRLE

-103 TSIPW
+103 VSIPW
-108 VKEIVKAFRIPI
+108 VKEIIRAFNIPV
-120 LEMDGFEADD
+120 LELDGFEADD
-130 IIGTIAKKAEKD
+130 VIGTIAKKAEKELF
-142 HYTVYMMTPDKD
+142 TVYMMTPDKD
-154 YGQIV
+154 YGQLV

-176 VMGPKQVCEKW
+176 VMGPKQICEKW

-226 FGTVEGLIANVDKL
+226 FGTVEGVVANADQL
-240 KGKQRENVENFA
+240 KGKQRENVENFGP
-252 QQGLLSKELATI
+252 QGILSKELATI

-270 EFDEVALRYDGID
+270 DFDEVALRVEGID
-283 EEKLRALFSELE
+283 EEKLRAIFSELE

-300 ARIFKEPSAKKAT
+300 NRLFKEGPKKAAAA
-313 ISAPTQMDLFGASA
+313 APAPAQMDLFGAP
-327 APTPAEA
+327 APRTNSFVA
-334 GSEEEGEA
+334 EEEQEE
-342 GTLEVAPPPVLD
+342 EVSISEPIVLD
-354 TIWSNVH
+354 TIHSNAH
-361 NYHKIKGKAE
+361 NYHKIKGKA
-371 VAELVEY
+371 AIQELVEY
-378 LQLQKEICF
+378 LLLQKEICF
-387 DTETTDLDAMKAELV
+387 DTETTSLDAMNAELV
-402 GLSFSYVPGE
+402 GLSFSYVEGE
-412 AYYIPV
+412 AYYIPLE
-418 SADQKETQEILEILR
+418 ADQNEAKEVLELLR
-433 PVFENESITKIGQ
+433 PVFENESILKIGQ
-446 NVKYDMLVLKNYGIE
+446 NIKYDLLVLKNYGIE

-469 MLAHY
+469 LLAHY
-474 LIEPEGKHSMDW
+474 LIEPEGKHGMDW

-492 HYRPV
+492 QYKPV
-497 SITELIGKKGKNQ
+497 SITELIGKKGKGQ

-516 DEDEVTAYAAE
+516 DEDEVTAYASE
-527 DADITLRLKEKFD
+527 DADITLRLKGKLD
-540 PTLKANGL
+540 PILLSNGL
-548 VKLFDEV
+548 KKLVEEV
-555 ENPLIRVLSEM
+555 ENPLIPVLTDM
-566 EFEGVRIDIE
+566 EFEGVRIDTG

-583 LLEKESKEIEK
+583 SLEQESKEIEK
-594 QVYELAGVRF
+594 RVYELAGVRF

-611 LGDVLFEKLKLDPKA
+611 LGEVLFEKLKLDPKA

-643 LANEHP
+643 LADEHE
-649 IAEAILDY
+649 IAQAILEH

-670 LPTMINPKTGRIHTT
+670 LPTMINSKTGRIHTT

-725 NHVLLSADY
+725 NYVLLSADY
-734 SQIELRIMAAFSGDE
+734 SQIELRLMAAFSQDE
-749 SMIEAFKNG
+749 SMLEAFRTG

-764 TAAKIFKVDLEEV
+764 TAAKIFKVPLEEV
-777 TSDMRR
+777 TTDMRR

-798 FGLSQRL
+798 FGLAQRL
-805 SIPRTEAKE
+805 SIPRGEAKE
-814 IIDAYFQEFPAVK
+814 IIDAYFTEFPAVK

-838 KHEYVE
+838 TQEYVE

-879 AADLIKVAMIHVH
+879 AADLIKVAMIHVQA
-892 EWMKKEKLKS
+892 WMKSKNLKS
-902 KMILQVHDEL
+902 KLILQVHDEL

-921 ELLKKNIPGL
+921 ELLKKEIPGL
-931 MSNAIKLT
+931 MSNAIPLP

-949 TDWLEA
+949 TDWLQA

>member
-1 MIPNFST
+1 
-8 KSTEMSQKQA
+8 MSQKQA
-18 HKLFLLDAMALIYRA
+18 CKLFLLDAMALIYRA

-62 VLEKE
+62 VLDKE
-67 KPSHIAVAF
+67 KPTHIGVAF
-76 DTKAPTFRHVQYEPY
+76 DTKAPTFRHVQYEQY
-91 KANRQD
+91 KANRQE

-103 TSIPW
+103 TAIPW
-108 VKEIVKAFRIPI
+108 VKEIVKAFKIPT
-120 LEMDGFEADD
+120 LELDGYEADD
-130 IIGTIAKKAEKD
+130 IIGTLAKKAEREMF
-142 HYTVYMMTPDKD
+142 TVYMMTPDKD
-154 YGQIV
+154 YGQLV
-159 DDHIFL
+159 DEHIFL
-165 YKPAFMGNGVD
+165 YKPAFLGNGVD
-176 VMGPKQVCEKW
+176 VMGPKQVCAKW
-187 DIEHVDQVRDI
+187 DIDDVDKVRDI

-264 KIDVPV
+264 KIDVPLA
-270 EFDEVALRYDGID
+270 FDEADLRYEGFD
-283 EEKLRALFSELE
+283 EEKVRAIFTELE

-300 ARIFKEPSAKKAT
+300 ARIFKEPTAKKAS
-313 ISAPTQMDLFGASA
+313 INAPAQMDLFGAPA
-327 APTPAEA
+327 APVVATVVTE
-334 GSEEEGEA
+334 SEDGEA
-342 GTLEVAPPPVLD
+342 ESTLEIGPPPVLD
-354 TIWSNVH
+354 TIWSNIH
-361 NYHKIKGKAE
+361 HYHKIKGKDQIL
-371 VAELVEY
+371 ELVSY
-378 LQLQKEICF
+378 LQLQTEVCF

-418 SADQKETQEILEILR
+418 SADQTEVQQTLELLR
-433 PVFENESITKIGQ
+433 PFFENEAIVKIGQ
-446 NVKYDMLVLKNYGIE
+446 NIKYDMLVLKNYGIA
-461 VKGTLYDT
+461 VKGTIYDT

-474 LIEPEGKHSMDW
+474 LIEPEGKHGMDW

-492 HYRPV
+492 QYRPV
-497 SITELIGKKGKNQ
+497 SITELIGKKGKAQ

-540 PTLKANGL
+540 PIILKNGL
-548 VKLFDEV
+548 TKLFDEV
-555 ENPLIRVLSEM
+555 ENPLIHVLADM
-566 EFEGVRIDIE
+566 EFEGVRIDTQ
-576 SLAELSV
+576 SLADFSI
-583 LLEKESKEIEK
+583 LLDTESKEIEK
-594 QVYELAGVRF
+594 RVYELAGVRF

-649 IAEAILDY
+649 IAEAILDF

-725 NHVLLSADY
+725 DHLLLSADY
-734 SQIELRIMAAFSGDE
+734 SQIELRLMAAFSGDE
-749 SMIEAFKNG
+749 SMLDAFKNG

-764 TAAKIFKVDLEEV
+764 TAAKIFKVPLEEV

-798 FGLSQRL
+798 FGLAQRL
-805 SIPRTEAKE
+805 SIPRGEAKE

-827 QYMDGAIEKAR
+827 DYMDGAIQKAQQT
-838 KHEYVE
+838 EFVE

-852 LRDINSRNM
+852 LRDINSRNI
-861 TMRGFAERNA
+861 TTRGFAERNA

-879 AADLIKVAMIHVH
+879 AADLIKVAMINVH
-892 EWMKKEKLKS
+892 EWMKKENLKS

-921 ELLKKNIPGL
+921 ELLKQHIPGL
-931 MSNAIKLT
+931 MSNAIKMD

-949 TDWLEA
+949 TDWLQA

>member
-1 MIPNFST
+1 
-8 KSTEMSQKQA
+8 MSQKQP

-91 KANRQD
+91 KANRLE

-103 TSIPW
+103 VSIPW
-108 VKEIVKAFRIPI
+108 VKEIVKAFKIPV

-130 IIGTIAKKAEKD
+130 IIGTIAKKAERD
-142 HYTVYMMTPDKD
+142 HFTVYMMTPDKD

-240 KGKQRENVENFA
+240 KGKQKENVENFA

-270 EFDEVALRYDGID
+270 DFDEVDLRYEGFD
-283 EEKLRALFSELE
+283 EEKLRAIFTELE

-300 ARIFKEPSAKKAT
+300 SRIFKDSSGKKAA
-313 ISAPTQMDLFGASA
+313 IAAPAQMDLFGAPA
-327 APTPAEA
+327 PAPTHVEEEES
-334 GSEEEGEA
+334 SEEEV
-342 GTLEVAPPPVLD
+342 TISTPVILD
-354 TIWSNVH
+354 TIHSNVH
-361 NYHKIKGKAE
+361 NYHKIKGK
-371 VAELVEY
+371 VAVQELVDY
-378 LQLQKEICF
+378 LLLQKEICF

-402 GLSFSYVPGE
+402 GLSFSYIEGE

-418 SADQKETQEILEILR
+418 SSDQAETQEILELLR
-433 PVFENESITKIGQ
+433 PVLENESILKIGQ
-446 NVKYDMLVLKNYGIE
+446 NVKYDMLALKNYGIE

-474 LIEPEGKHSMDW
+474 LIEPEGKHGMDW

-492 HYRPV
+492 HYKPV
-497 SITELIGKKGKNQ
+497 SITELIGKKGKGQ

-527 DADITLRLKEKFD
+527 DADITLRLKGKLD
-540 PTLKANGL
+540 PIIQSNGL
-548 VKLFDEV
+548 KKLFDEV
-555 ENPLIRVLSEM
+555 ENPLIRVLTDM
-566 EFEGVRIDIE
+566 EFEGVRIDTG

-583 LLEKESKEIEK
+583 ALEEESKEIEK
-594 QVYELAGVRF
+594 RVYELAGVRF

-611 LGDVLFEKLKLDPKA
+611 LGEVLFEKLKLDPKA

-643 LANEHP
+643 MADEHE
-649 IAEAILDY
+649 IAQAILDH

-670 LPTMINPKTGRIHTT
+670 LPTMINSKTGRIHTT

-703 QNIPIRTARGRE
+703 QNIPIRTSRGRE

-734 SQIELRIMAAFSGDE
+734 SQIELRLMAAFSQDE
-749 SMIEAFKNG
+749 SMLEAFRNG
-758 RDIHAT
+758 RDIHVA
-764 TAAKIFKVDLEEV
+764 TAAKIFKVPLEEV

-798 FGLSQRL
+798 FGLAQRL
-805 SIPRTEAKE
+805 SIPRGEAKE
-814 IIDAYFQEFPAVK
+814 IIDAYFTEFPAVK

-838 KHEYVE
+838 KDEYVE

-892 EWMKKEKLKS
+892 NWMKKEKLKS

-921 ELLKKNIPGL
+921 ELLKKHIPGL
-931 MSNAIKLT
+931 MSNAIKLP

-949 TDWLEA
+949 TDWLQA

>member
-1 MIPNFST
+1 
-8 KSTEMSQKQA
+8 MSQKQA

-91 KANRQD
+91 KANRLE

-103 TSIPW
+103 VSIPW
-108 VKEIVKAFRIPI
+108 VKEIVKAFKIPV

-142 HYTVYMMTPDKD
+142 NFTVYMMTPDKD

-176 VMGPKQVCEKW
+176 VMGPKQVCAKW

-240 KGKQRENVENFA
+240 KGKQKENVENFA

-264 KIDVPV
+264 KIDVPID
-270 EFDEVALRYDGID
+270 FDEEDLRYEGFD
-283 EEKLRALFSELE
+283 EEKLRAIFSELE

-300 ARIFKEPSAKKAT
+300 SRIFKDSSGKKAA
-313 ISAPTQMDLFGASA
+313 IAAPAQMDLFGAVQA
-327 APTPAEA
+327 APSVSSEVEI
-334 GSEEEGEA
+334 SEEEIAISSPG
-342 GTLEVAPPPVLD
+342 VLD
-354 TIWSNVH
+354 TIHTNVH
-361 NYHKIKGKAE
+361 NYHKIKGKEA
-371 VAELVEY
+371 VQELVDY
-378 LQLQKEICF
+378 LLLQKEICF

-402 GLSFSYVPGE
+402 GLSFAYIEGE

-418 SADQKETQEILEILR
+418 PASQKETQEILELLR
-433 PVFENESITKIGQ
+433 PVFKNESILKIGQ

-474 LIEPEGKHSMDW
+474 LIEPEGKHGMDW

-492 HYRPV
+492 NYRPV
-497 SITELIGKKGKNQ
+497 SITELIGKKGKGQ

-527 DADITLRLKEKFD
+527 DADITLRLKGKLD
-540 PTLKANGL
+540 PIIQSNGL
-548 VKLFDEV
+548 KKLFDEV
-555 ENPLIRVLSEM
+555 ENPLIRVLTDM
-566 EFEGVRIDIE
+566 EFEGVRIDTG
-576 SLAELSV
+576 SLADLSIA
-583 LLEKESKEIEK
+583 LEEESKEIEK
-594 QVYELAGVRF
+594 RVYELAGVRF

-611 LGDVLFEKLKLDPKA
+611 LGEVLFEKLKLDPKA

-643 LANEHP
+643 MADEHE
-649 IAEAILDY
+649 IAQAILDH
-657 RQMVKLKSTYVDA
+657 RQMIKLKSTYVDA

-703 QNIPIRTARGRE
+703 QNIPIRTSRGRE

-734 SQIELRIMAAFSGDE
+734 SQIELRLMAAFSQDE
-749 SMIEAFKNG
+749 SMLEAFRNG
-758 RDIHAT
+758 RDIHVA
-764 TAAKIFKVDLEEV
+764 TAAKIFKVPLEEV

-798 FGLSQRL
+798 FGLAQRL

-814 IIDAYFQEFPAVK
+814 IIDAYFTEFPAVK
-827 QYMDGAIEKAR
+827 EYMDGAIEKAR
-838 KHEYVE
+838 KDEYVE

-892 EWMKKEKLKS
+892 DWMKKEKLKS

-921 ELLKKNIPGL
+921 ELLKKHIPGL
-931 MSNAIKLT
+931 MSNAINLP

-949 TDWLEA
+949 TDWLQA

>member
-1 MIPNFST
+1 
-8 KSTEMSQKQA
+8 
-18 HKLFLLDAMALIYRA
+18 
-33 HFAFSKNPRINSKG
+33 
-47 LNTGV
+47 

-67 KPSHIAVAF
+67 KPTHIAVAF
-76 DTKAPTFRHVQYEPY
+76 DTKAPTFRHIQFESY
-91 KANRQD
+91 KANRLE
-97 QPEDIT
+97 QPEDIEVG
-103 TSIPW
+103 IPW
-108 VKEIVKAFRIPI
+108 VKKIVEGFNIPI

-130 IIGTIAKKAEKD
+130 IIGTIAKKAER
-142 HYTVYMMTPDKD
+142 TSFVVYMMTPDKD

-176 VMGPKQVCEKW
+176 IMGPKEVCAKW

-211 IPGIGEKTAVKLLKE
+211 IPGIGEKTAVKFLKE
-226 FGTVEGLIANVDKL
+226 FGSVEGLLQNTDKL
-240 KGKQRENVENFA
+240 KGKQKENVENFA

-270 EFDEVALRYDGID
+270 AFDEVALHYDGPN
-283 EEKLRALFSELE
+283 EEKLKAIFSELE
-295 FRTLA
+295 FRTLTQ
-300 ARIFKEPSAKKAT
+300 RVFGEKMKKAPAKV
-313 ISAPTQMDLFGASA
+313 SEQLGLFGPVDTGKTVIPDIEEEEFAGEEV
-327 APTPAEA
+327 PTAEIPQVYDSILTTA
-334 GSEEEGEA
+334 NDYHKVEGEA
-342 GTLEVAPPPVLD
+342 AIKELISYLE
-354 TIWSNVH
+354 
-361 NYHKIKGKAE
+361 
-371 VAELVEY
+371 
-378 LQLQKEICF
+378 LQDEFCF
-387 DTETTDLDAMKAELV
+387 DSETTSLNPNEAELV
-402 GLSFSYVPGE
+402 GLSFAYVPGE
-412 AYYIPV
+412 AFYIPFP
-418 SADQKETQEILEILR
+418 ADQEKAQKQLELFRGI
-433 PVFENESITKIGQ
+433 FENENITKIGQ
-446 NVKYDMLVLKNYGIE
+446 NIKYDMLVLKNYGME
-461 VKGTLYDT
+461 VKGKLYDT

-492 HYRPV
+492 SYKPV
-497 SITELIGKKGKNQ
+497 SIESLIGKKGKNQ
-510 GNMRDV
+510 GTMRDV
-516 DEDEVTAYAAE
+516 DVDEVVAYAAE
-527 DADITLRLKEKFD
+527 DADITLKLKQKFD
-540 PTLKANGL
+540 PIIKENGL
-548 VKLFDEV
+548 EKLLHDV
-555 ENPLIRVLSEM
+555 ENPLIEVLTDM
-566 EFEGVRIDIE
+566 EFEGVKIDTA
-576 SLAELSV
+576 SLAELSI
-583 LLEKESKEIEK
+583 LLEEESKVIEK
-594 QVYELAGVRF
+594 RVYELAGVRF

-611 LGDVLFEKLKLDPKA
+611 LGEVLFEKLKLDPKA

-643 LANEHP
+643 LANEHE
-649 IAEAILDY
+649 IAEAILEY

-670 LPTMINPKTGRIHTT
+670 LPTMINPKTGRVHTT

-725 NHVLLSADY
+725 DHVILSADY
-734 SQIELRIMAAFSGDE
+734 SQIELRIMAAFSQDA
-749 SMIEAFKNG
+749 SMIEAFKQG

-764 TAAKIFKVDLEEV
+764 TAAKIFKVPLEEV

-792 IYGISA
+792 IYGISV

-805 SIPRTEAKE
+805 AIPRSEAKE
-814 IIDAYFQEFPAVK
+814 IIDAYFEEFPAVK

-838 KHEYVE
+838 KNEFVE

-879 AADLIKVAMIHVH
+879 AADLIKVAMINVYR
-892 EWMKKEKLKS
+892 WMKKENLKS

-921 ELLKKNIPGL
+921 ELLQKEIPKL
-931 MSNAIKLT
+931 MCNAVKID
-939 VPIEVEVGVG
+939 VPLEVETGIG
-949 TDWLEA
+949 KDWLQA

>member
-1 MIPNFST
+1 
-8 KSTEMSQKQA
+8 MSPTQA

-76 DTKAPTFRHVQYEPY
+76 DTKAPTFRHEQYTPY
-91 KANRQD
+91 KANRLE

-103 TSIPW
+103 VSIPW
-108 VKEIVKAFRIPI
+108 VKEIVRAFRIPV

-130 IIGTIAKKAEKD
+130 IIGTIAKKAEKE
-142 HYTVYMMTPDKD
+142 HFTVYMMTPDKD
-154 YGQIV
+154 YGQLV
-159 DDHIFL
+159 DQHIFL

-176 VMGPKQVCEKW
+176 VMGPKQICEKW

-226 FGTVEGLIANVDKL
+226 FGTVEGVVANADQL
-240 KGKQRENVENFA
+240 KGKQRENVENFGA
-252 QQGLLSKELATI
+252 QGILSKELATI

-270 EFDEVALRYDGID
+270 DFDEVDLRYDGMD
-283 EEKLRALFSELE
+283 EEKLRAIFSELE

-300 ARIFKEPSAKKAT
+300 ARLFKEGPAKKA
-313 ISAPTQMDLFGASA
+313 SVAAPAPAQMDLFGA
-327 APTPAEA
+327 PASKTTSFVAEEDL
-334 GSEEEGEA
+334 EEE
-342 GTLEVAPPPVLD
+342 LVLSAPLVLD
-354 TIWSNVH
+354 TIHSNAH
-361 NYHKIKGKAE
+361 HYHKIKGDAA
-371 VAELVEY
+371 VRELVEY
-378 LQLQKEICF
+378 LLLQKEICF
-387 DTETTDLDAMKAELV
+387 DTETTSLDAMNAELV
-402 GLSFSYVPGE
+402 GLSFSYVEGE
-412 AYYIPV
+412 AYYLPLE
-418 SADQKETQEILEILR
+418 ADRKEAQALLEILR
-433 PVFENESITKIGQ
+433 PVLENPAILKIGQ
-446 NVKYDMLVLKNYGIE
+446 NIKYDLLVLKNYGIE

-469 MLAHY
+469 LLAHY
-474 LIEPEGKHSMDW
+474 LIEPEGKHGMDW

-492 HYRPV
+492 QYKPV
-497 SITELIGKKGKNQ
+497 SITELIGKKGKGQ

-516 DEDEVTAYAAE
+516 DEDEVTAYASE
-527 DADITLRLKEKFD
+527 DADITLRLKGKLD
-540 PTLKANGL
+540 PILLSNGL
-548 VKLFDEV
+548 KKLVEEV
-555 ENPLIRVLSEM
+555 ENPLIRVLTDM
-566 EFEGVRIDIE
+566 EFEGVRIDTG

-583 LLEKESKEIEK
+583 TLEQESKEIEK
-594 QVYELAGVRF
+594 RVYELAGVRF

-611 LGDVLFEKLKLDPKA
+611 LGEVLFEKLKLDPKA

-643 LANEHP
+643 LADEHE
-649 IAEAILDY
+649 IAEAILEY

-670 LPTMINPKTGRIHTT
+670 LPTMINSKTGRIHTT

-725 NHVLLSADY
+725 NYVLLSADY
-734 SQIELRIMAAFSGDE
+734 SQIELRLMAAFSQDE
-749 SMIEAFKNG
+749 SMLEAFRTG

-764 TAAKIFKVDLEEV
+764 TAAKIFKVPLDEV
-777 TSDMRR
+777 TTDMRR

-798 FGLSQRL
+798 FGLAQRL
-805 SIPRTEAKE
+805 SIPRGEAKE
-814 IIDAYFQEFPAVK
+814 IIDAYFTEFPAVK

-838 KHEYVE
+838 TQEYVE

-892 EWMKKEKLKS
+892 DWMKKEKLKS

-912 VFDAHKDEV
+912 VFDAYKDEV

-931 MSNAIKLT
+931 MSNAIPLP

-949 TDWLEA
+949 PDWLQA

>member
-1 MIPNFST
+1 
-8 KSTEMSQKQA
+8 MSQKQA
-18 HKLFLLDAMALIYRA
+18 CKLFLLDAFALIYRA
-33 HFAFSKNPRINSKG
+33 HFAFSKSPRINSKG

-52 MLGFTNTLLE
+52 MLGFTNTLME
-62 VLEKE
+62 VLDKE
-67 KPSHIAVAF
+67 KPTHIGVAF
-76 DTKAPTFRHVQYEPY
+76 DTKAPTFRHVQYESY
-91 KANRQD
+91 KANRQE

-103 TSIPW
+103 VAIPW
-108 VKEIVKAFRIPI
+108 VKEIVKSFNIPI

-130 IIGTIAKKAEKD
+130 IIGTLAKKAEREMF
-142 HYTVYMMTPDKD
+142 TVYMMTPDKD

-159 DDHIFL
+159 DEHIFL
-165 YKPAFMGNGVD
+165 YKPAFLGNAVD
-176 VMGPKQVCEKW
+176 VMGPKQVCAKW
-187 DIEHVDQVRDI
+187 DIEHVDQVRDM

-211 IPGIGEKTAVKLLKE
+211 IPGIGEKTATKLLKE

-252 QQGLLSKELATI
+252 QQGILSKELATI
-264 KIDVPV
+264 KIDVPID
-270 EFDEVALRYDGID
+270 FDEADLRYEGFN
-283 EEKLRALFSELE
+283 EEKVRAIFTELE

-300 ARIFKEPSAKKAT
+300 ARIFKEPGSKKAA
-313 ISAPTQMDLFGASA
+313 INAPAQMDLFGAPVA
-327 APTPAEA
+327 AAVVTIVHETEQDEPDT
-334 GSEEEGEA
+334 
-342 GTLEVAPPPVLD
+342 TLELGPPPVLD
-354 TIWSNVH
+354 TIWANVH
-361 NYHKIKGKAE
+361 NYHKIKGAE
-371 VAELVEY
+371 QVRELVEY
-378 LQLQKEICF
+378 LQMQSEVCF
-387 DTETTDLDAMKAELV
+387 DTETTHLDPMKAELV
-402 GLSFSYVPGE
+402 GLSFSYVTGE

-418 SADQKETQEILEILR
+418 TENQKDTLVILEILR
-433 PVFENESITKIGQ
+433 PFFENEAILKIGQ
-446 NVKYDMLVLKNYGIE
+446 NIKYDMLVLKNYGIE
-461 VKGTLYDT
+461 VKGKIYDT

-474 LIEPEGKHSMDW
+474 LIDPDGKHGMDW

-492 HYRPV
+492 HYSPV
-497 SITELIGKKGKNQ
+497 SITELIGKKGKGQ

-516 DEDEVTAYAAE
+516 DEDDVTAYASE

-540 PTLKANGL
+540 PILKSNGL
-548 VKLFDEV
+548 TSLFDDV
-555 ENPLIRVLSEM
+555 ENPLIEVLAAM
-566 EFEGVRIDIE
+566 EFEGVRIDTQ

-583 LLEKESKEIEK
+583 LLDTESKEIEK
-594 QVYELAGVRF
+594 KVYELAGVRF

-643 LANEHP
+643 MANEHP
-649 IAEAILDY
+649 IAEAILDF

-670 LPTMINPKTGRIHTT
+670 LPTMINAKTGRIHTT

-715 IRKAFVPRDE
+715 IRKAFVPRDGD
-725 NHVLLSADY
+725 HVLLSADY
-734 SQIELRIMAAFSGDE
+734 SQIELRLMAAFSGDE
-749 SMIEAFKNG
+749 SMLEAFKNG

-764 TAAKIFKVDLEEV
+764 TAAKIFKVPLEEV
-777 TSDMRR
+777 TTDMRR

-798 FGLSQRL
+798 FGLAQRL
-805 SIPRTEAKE
+805 SIPRGEAKE

-827 QYMDGAIEKAR
+827 EYMDGAIQKAQQT
-838 KHEYVE
+838 EFVE

-852 LRDINSRNM
+852 LRDINSRNI
-861 TMRGFAERNA
+861 TTRGFAERNA

-879 AADLIKVAMIHVH
+879 AADLIKVAMINVY
-892 EWMKKEKLKS
+892 EWMKRENLKS

-921 ELLKKNIPGL
+921 ELLKKHIPGL
-931 MSNAIKLT
+931 MSNAIKMN

-949 TDWLEA
+949 TDWLQA

>member
-1 MIPNFST
+1 
-8 KSTEMSQKQA
+8 MSQKQA

-91 KANRQD
+91 KANRLE

-103 TSIPW
+103 VSIPW
-108 VKEIVKAFRIPI
+108 VKEIVKAFKIPV

-142 HYTVYMMTPDKD
+142 NFTVYMMTPDKD

-176 VMGPKQVCEKW
+176 VMGPKQVCAKW

-226 FGTVEGLIANVDKL
+226 FRTVEGLIANVDKL
-240 KGKQRENVENFA
+240 KGKQKENVENFA

-264 KIDVPV
+264 KIDVPID
-270 EFDEVALRYDGID
+270 FDEEDLRYEGFD
-283 EEKLRALFSELE
+283 EEKLRAIFSELE

-300 ARIFKEPSAKKAT
+300 SRIFKDSSGKKAA
-313 ISAPTQMDLFGASA
+313 IAAPAQMDLFGAVQA
-327 APTPAEA
+327 APSVSSEVEI
-334 GSEEEGEA
+334 SEEEIAISSPG
-342 GTLEVAPPPVLD
+342 VLD
-354 TIWSNVH
+354 TIHTNVH
-361 NYHKIKGKAE
+361 NYHKIKGKEA
-371 VAELVEY
+371 VQELVDY
-378 LQLQKEICF
+378 LLLQKEICF

-402 GLSFSYVPGE
+402 GLSFAYIEGE

-418 SADQKETQEILEILR
+418 PASQKETQEILELLR
-433 PVFENESITKIGQ
+433 PVFENESILKIGQ

-474 LIEPEGKHSMDW
+474 LIEPEGKHGMDW

-492 HYRPV
+492 NYRPV
-497 SITELIGKKGKNQ
+497 SITELIGKKGKGQ

-527 DADITLRLKEKFD
+527 DADITLRLKGKLD
-540 PTLKANGL
+540 PIIQSNGL
-548 VKLFDEV
+548 KKLFDEV
-555 ENPLIRVLSEM
+555 ENPLIRVLTDM
-566 EFEGVRIDIE
+566 EFEGVRIDTG
-576 SLAELSV
+576 SLADLSIA
-583 LLEKESKEIEK
+583 LEEESKEIEK
-594 QVYELAGVRF
+594 RVYELAGVRF

-611 LGDVLFEKLKLDPKA
+611 LGEVLFEKLKLDPKA

-643 LANEHP
+643 MADEHE
-649 IAEAILDY
+649 IAQAILDH
-657 RQMVKLKSTYVDA
+657 RQMIKLKSTYVDA

-703 QNIPIRTARGRE
+703 QNIPIRTSRGRE

-734 SQIELRIMAAFSGDE
+734 SQIELRLMAAFSQDE
-749 SMIEAFKNG
+749 SMLEAFRNG
-758 RDIHAT
+758 RDIHVA
-764 TAAKIFKVDLEEV
+764 TAAKIFKVPLEEV

-798 FGLSQRL
+798 FGLAQRL

-814 IIDAYFQEFPAVK
+814 IIDAYFTEFPAVK
-827 QYMDGAIEKAR
+827 EYMDGAIEKAR
-838 KHEYVE
+838 KDEYVE

-892 EWMKKEKLKS
+892 DWMKKEKLKS

-921 ELLKKNIPGL
+921 ELLKKHIPGL
-931 MSNAIKLT
+931 MSNAIKLP

-949 TDWLEA
+949 TDWLQA

>member
-1 MIPNFST
+1 MT
-8 KSTEMSQKQA
+8 QKQA

-62 VLEKE
+62 VLNKE
-67 KPSHIAVAF
+67 KPTHIAVAF
-76 DTKAPTFRHVQYEPY
+76 DTSAPTFRHEQFVEY
-91 KANRQD
+91 KANRQE

-103 TSIPW
+103 VSIPW
-108 VKEIVKAFRIPI
+108 VKEIVKAFNIPL

-130 IIGTIAKKAEKD
+130 IIGTIAKKAERESF
-142 HYTVYMMTPDKD
+142 TVYMMTPDKD
-154 YGQIV
+154 YGQLV

-176 VMGPKQVCEKW
+176 IMGPKEVCAKW

-198 LGLMGDAVDNIPG
+198 LGLMGDSVDNIPG
-211 IPGIGEKTAVKLLKE
+211 IPGIGAKTATKLLKE
-226 FGTVEGLIANVDKL
+226 FGTVEELVKNTDQL
-240 KGKQRENVENFA
+240 KGKQKENVENFA
-252 QQGLLSKELATI
+252 DQGLLSKELATI

-270 EFDEVALRYDGID
+270 DFVEEELRYDGFD
-283 EEKLRALFSELE
+283 EEKLRAIFTELE
-295 FRTLA
+295 FRTLSK
-300 ARIFKEPSAKKAT
+300 RVFKEEGKKAVIQQNEQLGLFGDSSSSST
-313 ISAPTQMDLFGASA
+313 SANSEVEFEEDTVNTSAPIV
-327 APTPAEA
+327 
-334 GSEEEGEA
+334 
-342 GTLEVAPPPVLD
+342 LE
-354 TIWSNVH
+354 TIDSNFH
-361 NYHKIKGKAE
+361 NYHKIKGKEA
-371 VAELVEY
+371 VKELLGY
-378 LQLQKEICF
+378 LLLQKEVCF
-387 DTETTDLDAMKAELV
+387 DTETTSLNAMEAELV
-402 GLSFSYVPGE
+402 GLSFAYLSGE
-412 AYYIPV
+412 AYYIPCPE
-418 SADQKETQEILEILR
+418 DQKETEAILEELK
-433 PVFENESITKIGQ
+433 PFFENESILKIGQ
-446 NVKYDMLVLKNYGIE
+446 NIKYDLLVLKNYGIE
-461 VKGTLYDT
+461 VKGALYDT

-474 LIEPEGKHSMDW
+474 LIEPEGKHGMDV
-486 LAQQYL
+486 LAEQYL
-492 HYRPV
+492 NYKPV

-516 DEDEVTAYAAE
+516 DEDTVTAYAAE

-540 PTLKANGL
+540 PTLKENEL
-548 VKLFDEV
+548 EKLFYEV
-555 ENPLIRVLSEM
+555 ENPLIPVLTDM
-566 EFEGVRIDIE
+566 EFEGVRIDTD
-576 SLAELSV
+576 SLAELSKS
-583 LLEKESKEIEK
+583 LETESQEIEK
-594 QVYELAGVRF
+594 RVYELAGVKF

-643 LANEHP
+643 LAGEHE
-649 IAEAILDY
+649 IARAILDY

-670 LPTMINPKTGRIHTT
+670 LPTMINEKTGRIHTT

-703 QNIPIRTARGRE
+703 QNIPIRTDRGRE

-725 NHVLLSADY
+725 NHVLLAADY
-734 SQIELRIMAAFSGDE
+734 SQIELRIMAAFSKDE

-764 TAAKIFKVDLEEV
+764 TAAKIFQAPLEEV

-805 SIPRTEAKE
+805 SIPRGEAKE
-814 IIDAYFQEFPAVK
+814 IIDAYFKEFPAVK
-827 QYMDGAIEKAR
+827 AYMDGVIEKAR
-838 KHEYVE
+838 TDEFVE

-852 LRDINSRNM
+852 LRDINSRNQ

-871 INAPLQGS
+871 INAPIQGS
-879 AADLIKVAMIHVH
+879 AADLIKVAMIRVH
-892 EWMKKEKLKS
+892 DWMKKEKLKS

-912 VFDAHKDEV
+912 VFDAHRDEV
-921 ELLKKNIPGL
+921 ELLKKEVPKL
-931 MSNAIKLT
+931 MSEAIDLP
-939 VPIEVEVGVG
+939 VPIEVEVGLG
-949 TDWLEA
+949 NDWLEA